1 MKKLGILLLIS
12 FCLLGCQPRD
22 EVPTPEKVSEIEIS
36 KSYTCLLYTS
46 YHIYLQI
53 NMISYNYAKGDD

>member
-36 KSYTCLLYTS
+36 KSYTFDEQLRLS
-46 YHIYLQI
+46 LIHI
-53 NMISYNYAKGDD
+53 